1 MYVYLFMSQKKI
13 KIALLGDTL
22 ANGGAERI
30 HSTLSLYL
38 EQQGFEVHN
47 IINLDAISYP
57 YGGVLYNLGLFQSPH
72 FSLRNK
78 FKRFQLFRHY
88 LQTHSFDYILDFRT
102 RSKPLTEVLLHYW
115 VFDQQYIPTVHSS
128 NLSWYF
134 TTRTFWGKRIYRKA
148 KQIIC
153 VSQSITD
160 QVKATYHYTQ
170 AQTLYNPI
178 AIDMIQQQAQGRT
191 PFQGKRY
198 IVACGRMDSTI
209 KQFDR
214 LIDTYAQSILPQQR
228 IDLIIIG
235 EGQYKQQLEKQ
246 VQALQLTAS
255 IHLPGFLENPFP
267 LFKDALF
274 FVHSS
279 RLEGF
284 PTVLLEALACGTP
297 VVSFDCP
304 TGPNE
309 IIQSNYNGLLI
320 ENQNFEVLKEAIELL
335 ALDDNKRNSLQV
347 NAVKSALPF
356 DIQTIGQQWLA
367 LLR

>member
-1 MYVYLFMSQKKI
+1 MYVYLFMSQRKI

-47 IINLDAISYP
+47 IINLDAIAYP
-57 YGGVLYNLGLFQSPH
+57 YGGVLYNLGLFQTPH

-78 FKRFQLFRHY
+78 FKRFQLFRQY
-88 LQTHSFDYILDFRT
+88 IQTNAFDYLIDFRT
-102 RSKPLTEVLLHYW
+102 RSKPLTEVLLQYW
-115 VFDQQYIPTVHSS
+115 VFDQRYIPTVHSS
-128 NLSWYF
+128 HLPWYF
-134 TTRTFWGKRIYRKA
+134 TTRLFWGKRIYHKA

-153 VSQSITD
+153 VSQAIAD

-170 AQTLYNPI
+170 VQTLYNPI
-178 AIDMIQQQAQGRT
+178 DLATIQQQAQGSS

-198 IVACGRMDSTI
+198 MVACGRMDSTI

-214 LIDTYAQSILPQQR
+214 LIETYAQSVLPQQG
-228 IDLIIIG
+228 IDLVIIG
-235 EGQYKQQLEKQ
+235 SGPYKQQLDEQ
-246 VQALQLTAS
+246 IQALQLTTS
-255 IHLPGFLENPFP
+255 VHLAGFLENPFP
-267 LFKDALF
+267 IFKDALF

-284 PTVLLEALACGTP
+284 PTVLLEALACGIP

-304 TGPNE
+304 TGPSE
-309 IIQSNYNGLLI
+309 IIQSHYNGLLL
-320 ENQNFEVLKEAIELL
+320 ENQNFEALKEAIELL
-335 ALDDNKRNSLQV
+335 ALDDTKRNALQA
-347 NAVKSALPF
+347 NTVKSVLPF
-356 DIQTIGQQWLA
+356 DIQAIGQQWLA